1 MNPYPSQNPIRT
13 TARKVTTA
21 TNQTKPAQVH
31 RVVGPVAEDVGVDGV
46 EDHRLV
52 RHVVARALR
61 AAGHFVLEA
70 DSAEQALD
78 VLDNAH
84 IDAAVLDF
92 SLPGDMNGLQ
102 LGRCM
107 RYRDPRLPIV
117 FVSGLTDWEIQDVI
131 PTDPETRFLRKPFG
145 ARVIVDMVQGLLSAR
160 SGFSRVQPAG

>member
-1 MNPYPSQNPIRT
+1 MMLRQ
-13 TARKVTTA
+13 
-21 TNQTKPAQVH
+21 PAPRWPQP
-31 RVVGPVAEDVGVDGV
+31 VGSTVADHAGTRGTQPRPAHVLVV